1 MDRRRAAPAGPVS
14 LVLPLVALV
23 GVAGG
28 CLNVAT
34 EPAPTGQGPGPASPP
49 APASAAALTQAPQ
62 PEPTATTYIVRRN
75 DTLSQIAA
83 RFGLTIGQLLAAN
96 PLITDPN
103 RIAVGQVLIIPPPGA
118 PDVGPDT
125 ADLSDIRDD
134 ITDLEGQLQ
143 PGQSYVDIT
152 GIGASLAAGRKVLIE
167 LRLVHTPPARVDPS
181 VEVLTYTA
189 VVDTT
194 GDPEPEFRVVY
205 ANDGDGDG
213 RFVAAL
219 EDRTTGRIRSGEGFP
234 GEVEVT
240 ERALR
245 FRINRAALGDP
256 ARYLVAFKV
265 ERQDLAS
272 GADELAVE
280 TSVDFAPDQQWPRAN
295 PRWIQIRG
303 G

>member
-1 MDRRRAAPAGPVS
+1 MPALPAS
-14 LVLPLVALV
+14 LVLPLVLV

-28 CLNVAT
+28 CVNVANEPT
-34 EPAPTGQGPGPASPP
+34 PTGHEPGLVTPSAPGTAIPASQPPQPAPT
-49 APASAAALTQAPQ
+49 
-62 PEPTATTYIVRRN
+62 TTVYVVRRG
-75 DTLSQIAA
+75 DTLNKIAT

-96 PLITDPN
+96 PSISDPN
-103 RIAVGQVLIIPPPGA
+103 LIAVGQVLIIPPPDA

-134 ITDLEGQLQ
+134 IANVEGQLV

-167 LRLVHTPPARVDPS
+167 LRLVHAPPPRVDPS

-189 VVDTT
+189 VIDTA
-194 GDPEPEFRVVY
+194 GDPEPEYRVVF
-205 ANDGDGDG
+205 ANDGEGNG
-213 RFVAAL
+213 RFVATL
-219 EDRTTGRIRSGEGFP
+219 EDRTTGRIRSGVSFP
-234 GEVEVT
+234 GEVEVSD
-240 ERALR
+240 RALR

-265 ERQDLAS
+265 ERQDLS
-272 GADELAVE
+272 NGEDDPTVE

-295 PRWIQIRG
+295 PRWLQIRG
-303 G
+303 T